1 MLTSVNDH
9 PKSLDSCYLCIVRFR
24 KSYLLPLLAIISL
37 AAIAAYELYWIK
49 GLYKTRREATVSE
62 IRVSITWAEMEEL
75 TARRKQSSDSVHFSA
90 QVYGGSNVRLS
101 KIVST
106 QFATPGDSI
115 PKAITV
121 AKVDKP
127 LEADILGEMSGET
140 NLPVMDSILAHRLDS
155 LGYPLEHRIVLMDGE
170 EILAEAQTPAYTS
183 SSRDEHIS
191 MTSIAN
197 RGAGYELYCEPMT
210 GSILRGMIGVLLMSA
225 GILMILALVFY
236 LMVRALR
243 KQRELDEMK
252 SDFTSNMTHELKTPI
267 AVAYAANDAMLVYGL
282 DKNPEKREEYLKVTR
297 ESLEKLNGMVE
308 QILSMSMENRD
319 RLSLRIE
326 STELSPLLESVAAQT
341 HLSAGKPCQIAV
353 SVIPEDLTAD
363 IDASLMSSV
372 IATLLDNAVK
382 YSGDSAEIHLSA
394 KEKDG
399 HVRLSVRD
407 NGIGIAPEKQGHIF
421 EKFYRVPTGDVHDV
435 KGYGI
440 GLFFAK
446 TIVEKH
452 GGHISVDSEPGKGS
466 TFTIEL

>member
-1 MLTSVNDH
+1 MRV
-9 PKSLDSCYLCIVRFR
+9 K
-24 KSYLLPLLAIISL
+24 KSYLLPLLAVISL

-49 GLYKTRREATVSE
+49 GLYKTRQEAAVSE

-75 TARRKQSSDSVHFSA
+75 ISRRKQSSDSVHFSTR
-90 QVYGGSNVRLS
+90 VYSGSNGRLP
-101 KIVST
+101 KIIST
-106 QFATPGDSI
+106 QSATPGDSI
-115 PKAITV
+115 TKFISVT
-121 AKVDKP
+121 KVDNP
-127 LEADILGEMSGET
+127 LNAEFFGATTGKT
-140 NLPVMDSILAHRLDS
+140 NLPAMDSILMHRLDS
-155 LGYPLEHRIVLMDGE
+155 LGYPLAHRLVLMDGE
-170 EILAEAQTPAYTS
+170 EVLAETQTPAYAP

-210 GSILRGMIGVLLMSA
+210 IPILRGMGGVLLMSV
-225 GILMILALVFY
+225 GILLILAIVFF
-236 LMVRALR
+236 LMMRALR
-243 KQRELDEMK
+243 KLRELDEMK

-326 STELSPLLESVAAQT
+326 STVLPPLLESVAAQAR
-341 HLSAGKPCQIAV
+341 LSAGKPCEITV
-353 SVIPEDLTAD
+353 CVDPENLTAD

-382 YSGDSAEIHLSA
+382 YSGDSAEIRISA
-394 KEKDG
+394 EEKDG
-399 HVRLSVRD
+399 HVRISVRD
-407 NGIGIAPEKQGHIF
+407 NGIGIAPEKQAHIF

-452 GGHISVDSEPGKGS
+452 GGHISVESELGKGS

>member
-1 MLTSVNDH
+1 MLTSVNGL
-9 PKSLDSCYLCIVRFR
+9 PESLDSCYLCIVKNR
-24 KSYLLPLLAIISL
+24 KSYLLILLAILAL

-49 GLYKTRREATVSE
+49 GLYKTRREAAESE
-62 IRVSITWAEMEEL
+62 IRVSITWAEMEDL
-75 TARRKQSSDSVHFSA
+75 TARRKQTSDSVLFTTHIYSGTNA
-90 QVYGGSNVRLS
+90 RIS
-101 KIVST
+101 KIVSSKY
-106 QFATPGDSI
+106 AAPGDSI
-115 PKAITV
+115 PESITV
-121 AKVDKP
+121 TKMDQP
-127 LEADILGEMSGET
+127 LDLELFETNTGRT
-140 NLPVMDSILAHRLDS
+140 NLPAMDSILVHRLDS
-155 LGYPLEHRIVLMDGE
+155 LGYPLSHRLVLLDGE
-170 EILAEAQTPAYTS
+170 EVLDETTS
-183 SSRDEHIS
+183 PGYAPSSKDDLIQ

-197 RGAGYELYCEPMT
+197 KGATYELYCEPL
-210 GSILRGMIGVLLMSA
+210 SNSVLKGMRGVLLMSL
-225 GILMILALVFY
+225 GILLILALVFY
-236 LMVRALR
+236 LMMRALR

-326 STELSPLLESVAAQT
+326 NTELKPLLDSVAAQA
-341 HLSAGKPCQIAV
+341 HLSAGKPCEIAV
-353 SVIPEDLTAD
+353 SVTPEGLTAD

-382 YSGDSAEIHLSA
+382 YSGDSADIHLSA
-394 KEKDG
+394 DEKDG
-399 HVRLSVRD
+399 HVRISVRD
-407 NGIGIAPEKQGHIF
+407 KGIGIAPEKQAHIF

-452 GGHISVDSEPGKGS
+452 GGYISVDSEPGRGS

>member
-1 MLTSVNDH
+1 MLTSVNGR
-9 PKSLDSCYLCIVRFR
+9 PKSLDSCYLCSVRFR

-49 GLYKTRREATVSE
+49 GLYKTRREAAVSE

-121 AKVDKP
+121 TKVDKP
-127 LEADILGEMSGET
+127 LEADILGETSGET

-267 AVAYAANDAMLVYGL
+267 AVAYAANDAMPSPWPMPPMTPCWSTVLTRILRNG
-282 DKNPEKREEYLKVTR
+282 KN
-297 ESLEKLNGMVE
+297 
-308 QILSMSMENRD
+308 I
-319 RLSLRIE
+319 
-326 STELSPLLESVAAQT
+326 
-341 HLSAGKPCQIAV
+341 
-353 SVIPEDLTAD
+353 
-363 IDASLMSSV
+363 
-372 IATLLDNAVK
+372 
-382 YSGDSAEIHLSA
+382 
-394 KEKDG
+394 
-399 HVRLSVRD
+399 
-407 NGIGIAPEKQGHIF
+407 
-421 EKFYRVPTGDVHDV
+421 
-435 KGYGI
+435 
-440 GLFFAK
+440 
-446 TIVEKH
+446 
-452 GGHISVDSEPGKGS
+452 
-466 TFTIEL
+466 

>member
-1 MLTSVNDH
+1 
-9 PKSLDSCYLCIVRFR
+9 
-24 KSYLLPLLAIISL
+24 
-37 AAIAAYELYWIK
+37 
-49 GLYKTRREATVSE
+49 
-62 IRVSITWAEMEEL
+62 
-75 TARRKQSSDSVHFSA
+75 
-90 QVYGGSNVRLS
+90 
-101 KIVST
+101 
-106 QFATPGDSI
+106 
-115 PKAITV
+115 
-121 AKVDKP
+121 
-127 LEADILGEMSGET
+127 
-140 NLPVMDSILAHRLDS
+140 
-155 LGYPLEHRIVLMDGE
+155 
-170 EILAEAQTPAYTS
+170 
-183 SSRDEHIS
+183 

-210 GSILRGMIGVLLMSA
+210 IPILRGMGGVLLMSA
-225 GILMILALVFY
+225 GILLILAIVFF
-236 LMVRALR
+236 LMMRALR
-243 KQRELDEMK
+243 KLRELDEMK

-326 STELSPLLESVAAQT
+326 STVLPPLLESVAAQAR
-341 HLSAGKPCQIAV
+341 LSAGKPCEITV
-353 SVIPEDLTAD
+353 CVDPENLTAD

-382 YSGDSAEIHLSA
+382 YSGDSAEIRISA
-394 KEKDG
+394 EEKDG
-399 HVRLSVRD
+399 HVRISVRD
-407 NGIGIAPEKQGHIF
+407 NGIGIAPDKQAHIF

-452 GGHISVDSEPGKGS
+452 GGHISVESELGKGS

>member
-1 MLTSVNDH
+1 
-9 PKSLDSCYLCIVRFR
+9 
-24 KSYLLPLLAIISL
+24 
-37 AAIAAYELYWIK
+37 
-49 GLYKTRREATVSE
+49 
-62 IRVSITWAEMEEL
+62 
-75 TARRKQSSDSVHFSA
+75 
-90 QVYGGSNVRLS
+90 
-101 KIVST
+101 
-106 QFATPGDSI
+106 
-115 PKAITV
+115 
-121 AKVDKP
+121 
-127 LEADILGEMSGET
+127 
-140 NLPVMDSILAHRLDS
+140 MDSILTHRLDS

-197 RGAGYELYCEPMT
+197 CGAGYELYCEPMT
-210 GSILRGMIGVLLMSA
+210 GSVLRGMMGVLMMSA
-225 GILMILALVFY
+225 GILLILALVFY

-326 STELSPLLESVAAQT
+326 STELKPLLESVAAQT
-341 HLSAGKPCQIAV
+341 RLSAGKPCQIAV
-353 SVIPEDLTAD
+353 SVIPEGLTAD

-382 YSGDSAEIHLSA
+382 YSGDSADIHLSA
-394 KEKDG
+394 EEKDG
-399 HVRLSVRD
+399 HVRILVRD
-407 NGIGIAPEKQGHIF
+407 KGIGIAPEKQAHIF

>member
-1 MLTSVNDH
+1 
-9 PKSLDSCYLCIVRFR
+9 
-24 KSYLLPLLAIISL
+24 
-37 AAIAAYELYWIK
+37 
-49 GLYKTRREATVSE
+49 
-62 IRVSITWAEMEEL
+62 
-75 TARRKQSSDSVHFSA
+75 
-90 QVYGGSNVRLS
+90 
-101 KIVST
+101 
-106 QFATPGDSI
+106 
-115 PKAITV
+115 
-121 AKVDKP
+121 
-127 LEADILGEMSGET
+127 
-140 NLPVMDSILAHRLDS
+140 
-155 LGYPLEHRIVLMDGE
+155 MDGE
-170 EILAEAQTPAYTS
+170 EVLAEAQTPAYIS

-210 GSILRGMIGVLLMSA
+210 GSVLRGMIGVLLMSA
-225 GILMILALVFY
+225 GILLILALVFY

-341 HLSAGKPCQIAV
+341 RLSAGKPCQIAV
-353 SVIPEDLTAD
+353 SVIPESLTAD

-382 YSGDSAEIHLSA
+382 YTSEGTIRLKASADSQQLTIVVEDTGRGIPKEDAE
-394 KEKDG
+394 
-399 HVRLSVRD
+399 R
-407 NGIGIAPEKQGHIF
+407 IF
-421 EKFYRVPTGDVHDV
+421 ERFVKLDAFKEGLGLGLSLARMVTERMGGSLTLDGNYHDGARFVV
-435 KGYGI
+435 K
-440 GLFFAK
+440 L
-446 TIVEKH
+446 
-452 GGHISVDSEPGKGS
+452 D
-466 TFTIEL
+466 L

>member
-1 MLTSVNDH
+1 M
-9 PKSLDSCYLCIVRFR
+9 RFR

-37 AAIAAYELYWIK
+37 AAITAYELYWIK
-49 GLYKTRREATVSE
+49 GLYKTRQEAAVSE

-75 TARRKQSSDSVHFSA
+75 ISRRKQSSDSVHFSTR
-90 QVYGGSNVRLS
+90 VYSGSNGRLP
-101 KIVST
+101 KIIST
-106 QFATPGDSI
+106 QSATPGDSI
-115 PKAITV
+115 TKFISVT
-121 AKVDKP
+121 KVDNP
-127 LEADILGEMSGET
+127 LNAEFFGATTGKT
-140 NLPVMDSILAHRLDS
+140 NLPAMDSILMHRLDS
-155 LGYPLEHRIVLMDGE
+155 LGYPLAHRLVLMDGE
-170 EILAEAQTPAYTS
+170 EVLAETQTPAYTP

-197 RGAGYELYCEPMT
+197 RGAGYELFCEPMT
-210 GSILRGMIGVLLMSA
+210 IPILRGMGGVLLMSV
-225 GILMILALVFY
+225 GILLILAIVFS
-236 LMVRALR
+236 LMMRALR
-243 KQRELDEMK
+243 KLRELDEMK

-341 HLSAGKPCQIAV
+341 RLSAGKPCQIAV
-353 SVIPEDLTAD
+353 SVIPEGLTAD

-372 IATLLDNAVK
+372 LATLLDNAVK

-394 KEKDG
+394 EEKDG

>member
-1 MLTSVNDH
+1 M
-9 PKSLDSCYLCIVRFR
+9 RFR

-49 GLYKTRREATVSE
+49 GLYKTRREAAVSE

-90 QVYGGSNVRLS
+90 QVYGGSNVRLP

-121 AKVDKP
+121 TKVDKP
-127 LEADILGEMSGET
+127 LEADILGETSGET
-140 NLPVMDSILAHRLDS
+140 NLPAMDSILTHRLDS

-170 EILAEAQTPAYTS
+170 EVLAEAQTPAYTS

-225 GILMILALVFY
+225 GILLILALVFY
-236 LMVRALR
+236 QMVRALR

-308 QILSMSMENRD
+308 QILSMSMENRE
-319 RLSLRIE
+319 RLVLRIE
-326 STELSPLLESVAAQT
+326 RTQLLPLLEGVAAQAR
-341 HLSAGKPCQIAV
+341 LSAGKPCEIKVEV
-353 SVIPEDLTAD
+353 SPESLSAD
-363 IDASLMSSV
+363 IDASLISSV

-382 YSGDSAEIHLSA
+382 YSGGQVEIRINA
-394 KEKDG
+394 KEEDG
-399 HVRLSVRD
+399 HTIISVTD
-407 NGIGIAPEKQGHIF
+407 NGIGIAPDKQAHIF
-421 EKFYRVPTGDVHDV
+421 EKFYRVPTGNVHDV

-440 GLFFAK
+440 GLYFAK
-446 TIVEKH
+446 SIVARH
-452 GGHISVDSEPGKGS
+452 GGRISVHSVPGKGS
-466 TFTIEL
+466 TFTLSF

>member
-1 MLTSVNDH
+1 MK
-9 PKSLDSCYLCIVRFR
+9 PW
-24 KSYLLPLLAIISL
+24 KSYLLPLLATASL
-37 AAIAAYELYWIK
+37 AVIAAYECYWIR
-49 GLYKTRREATVSE
+49 GLYRTRRDAAESE

-75 TARRKQSSDSVHFSA
+75 TARRRASSDSVRVTA
-90 QVYGGSNVRLS
+90 RVYSGSNVRLS
-101 KIVST
+101 KVVST
-106 QFATPGDSI
+106 KFAAPGDSI
-115 PKAITV
+115 PESITV
-121 AKVDKP
+121 TKMDVP
-127 LEADILGEMSGET
+127 LDLDLFGEERGMTDMS
-140 NLPVMDSILAHRLDS
+140 VMDSILVHRLDS
-155 LGYPLEHRIVLMDGE
+155 LGYPLRHRIVLMSGNDTLSVVG
-170 EILAEAQTPAYTS
+170 TPGYTP
-183 SSRDEHIS
+183 SSRDDHITMS
-191 MTSIAN
+191 SIAN
-197 RGAGYELYCEPMT
+197 RGGTYDLHCEPLIWT
-210 GSILRGMIGVLLMSA
+210 LFRGMGGVLAMSA
-225 GILMILALVFY
+225 GILLILDFVFY
-236 LMVRALR
+236 LMMRALR

-326 STELSPLLESVAAQT
+326 STELKPLLESVAAQT
-341 HLSAGKPCQIAV
+341 RLSAGKPCQIAV
-353 SVIPEDLTAD
+353 SVIPEGLTAD

-372 IATLLDNAVK
+372 IATILDNAVK
-382 YSGDSAEIHLSA
+382 YSRDSADIHLSA
-394 KEKDG
+394 DEKDG
-399 HVRLSVRD
+399 HVRISVRD
-407 NGIGIAPEKQGHIF
+407 KGIGIAPEKQAHIF

>member
-1 MLTSVNDH
+1 MLTSVNGH
-9 PKSLDSCYLCIVRFR
+9 LKSLDSCYLCLVRCR
-24 KSYLLPLLAIISL
+24 KSYLLPLLAILSL

-49 GLYKTRREATVSE
+49 GLYKTRREAAVSE

-90 QVYGGSNVRLS
+90 QVYGGSNVRFS

-115 PKAITV
+115 PEAITV

-127 LEADILGEMSGET
+127 FEADILGETTGNT
-140 NLPVMDSILAHRLDS
+140 NLSVMDSILTHRLDS

-170 EILAEAQTPAYTS
+170 EVLAEAQTPSYIP

-197 RGAGYELYCEPMT
+197 RGAGYELFCEPMT

-225 GILMILALVFY
+225 GILLILGLVFY

-282 DKNPEKREEYLKVTR
+282 DKNSEKREEYLKVTR
-297 ESLEKLNGMVE
+297 ELEKLNGMVE

-341 HLSAGKPCQIAV
+341 RLSAGKPCQIAV
-353 SVIPEDLTAD
+353 SVIPEGLTAD

-372 IATLLDNAVK
+372 LATLLDNAVK

>member
-49 GLYKTRREATVSE
+49 GLYKTRREAAVSE

-191 MTSIAN
+191 
-197 RGAGYELYCEPMT
+197 
-210 GSILRGMIGVLLMSA
+210 

-353 SVIPEDLTAD
+353 SVIPEGLTAD

-372 IATLLDNAVK
+372 LATLLDNAVK

-394 KEKDG
+394 EENDG

>member
-1 MLTSVNDH
+1 MLTSVNGR
-9 PKSLDSCYLCIVRFR
+9 PKSTDSCYLCIVRFR
-24 KSYLLPLLAIISL
+24 KSYLLPLLAILSL
-37 AAIAAYELYWIK
+37 AAIAAYELYWIQ
-49 GLYKTRREATVSE
+49 GLYKTRREAAVSE
-62 IRVSITWAEMEEL
+62 IRVSVTWAEMEEL
-75 TARRKQSSDSVHFSA
+75 TARRKHSPDNVRFSA
-90 QVYGGSNVRLS
+90 QVYSRGNTRMS
-101 KIVST
+101 KIVSA
-106 QFATPGDSI
+106 QFESASDTI
-115 PKAITV
+115 PKQITV
-121 AKVDKP
+121 SKLDTP
-127 LEADILGEMSGET
+127 LDLTILGDNIGRT
-140 NLPVMDSILAHRLDS
+140 DIAVMDSILAHRLDS
-155 LGYPLEHRIVLMDGE
+155 LGYPLEHRLVLMEGE
-170 EILAEAQTPAYTS
+170 EVLAEAQTPAYTS
-183 SSRDEHIS
+183 SSRDEHLS

-197 RGAGYELYCEPMT
+197 RGAGYELYCESMT
-210 GSILRGMIGVLLMSA
+210 GSVLRGMMGVLLMSA
-225 GILMILALVFY
+225 GILLILALVFY
-236 LMVRALR
+236 LMVRALH

-282 DKNPEKREEYLKVTR
+282 DKNPEKREDYLKVTR

-326 STELSPLLESVAAQT
+326 STELSPLLESVAAQAR
-341 HLSAGKPCQIAV
+341 LSAGKPCEIAV
-353 SVIPEDLTAD
+353 SVIPEGLNAD

-382 YSGDSAEIHLSA
+382 YSGDSADIRLRAEQT
-394 KEKDG
+394 DG
-399 HVRLSVRD
+399 HVRISVQD
-407 NGIGIAPEKQGHIF
+407 KGIGIAPDKQTHIF

-452 GGHISVDSEPGKGS
+452 GGHISVESEPGKGS

>member
-1 MLTSVNDH
+1 M
-9 PKSLDSCYLCIVRFR
+9 RFR
-24 KSYLLPLLAIISL
+24 KSYLLPLLAILSL
-37 AAIAAYELYWIK
+37 AAITAYELYWIK
-49 GLYKTRREATVSE
+49 GLYKTRREAAVSE

-90 QVYGGSNVRLS
+90 QVYSGSNTRVS
-101 KIVST
+101 KIIST
-106 QFATPGDSI
+106 RFASVTDTI
-115 PKAITV
+115 PQSITV
-121 AKVDKP
+121 TKLNVPMDP
-127 LEADILGEMSGET
+127 TLLREDNGRTDIA
-140 NLPVMDSILAHRLDS
+140 VMDSILSHHLDS

-170 EILAEAQTPAYTS
+170 EVLAEAQTPAYTPS
-183 SSRDEHIS
+183 PRDEHIS

-197 RGAGYELYCEPMT
+197 RGAGYELYIEPMA
-210 GSILRGMIGVLLMSA
+210 SSVLRGMRGVLLLSA
-225 GILMILALVFY
+225 GILLILALVFY
-236 LMVRALR
+236 LMMRALR

-326 STELSPLLESVAAQT
+326 STELKPLLESVASQAR
-341 HLSAGKPCQIAV
+341 LSAGKPCEIAV
-353 SVIPEDLTAD
+353 SVIPEGLPAD

-372 IATLLDNAVK
+372 LATLLDNAVK

-394 KEKDG
+394 EERDG
-399 HVRLSVRD
+399 HVRISVRD
-407 NGIGIAPEKQGHIF
+407 NGIGIAPEKQAHIF

>member
-1 MLTSVNDH
+1 MLTSVNGR
-9 PKSLDSCYLCIVRFR
+9 PKSLDSCYLCSVRFR

-49 GLYKTRREATVSE
+49 GLYNREAAVSE

-90 QVYGGSNVRLS
+90 QVYSGSDVRLS
-101 KIVST
+101 KIVTT
-106 QFATPGDSI
+106 QFASPGDSI
-115 PKAITV
+115 PEAITV

-127 LEADILGEMSGET
+127 FEADFLGETAGKT

-155 LGYPLEHRIVLMDGE
+155 LGYPLEHRILLMDGE
-170 EILAEAQTPAYTS
+170 EVLAEAQTPAYIS

-210 GSILRGMIGVLLMSA
+210 GSVLRGMMGVLLMSA
-225 GILMILALVFY
+225 GILLILGLVFY
-236 LMVRALR
+236 LMMRALR

-326 STELSPLLESVAAQT
+326 KNTELKPLLDSVAAQA

-353 SVIPEDLTAD
+353 SVTPEGLTAD

-382 YSGDSAEIHLSA
+382 YSGDSADIHLSA
-394 KEKDG
+394 DEKDG
-399 HVRLSVRD
+399 HVRISVRD
-407 NGIGIAPEKQGHIF
+407 KGIGIAPEKQAHIF

-452 GGHISVDSEPGKGS
+452 GGYISVDSEPGRGS

>member
-1 MLTSVNDH
+1 MLTSVNGR
-9 PKSLDSCYLCIVRFR
+9 PKSTDSCYLCIVRFR
-24 KSYLLPLLAIISL
+24 KSYLLPLLAILSL
-37 AAIAAYELYWIK
+37 AAIAAYELYWIQ
-49 GLYKTRREATVSE
+49 GLYKTRREAAVSE
-62 IRVSITWAEMEEL
+62 IRVSVTWAEMEEL
-75 TARRKQSSDSVHFSA
+75 TARRKHSPDNVRFSA
-90 QVYGGSNVRLS
+90 QVYSRGNTRMS
-101 KIVST
+101 KIVSA
-106 QFATPGDSI
+106 QFESASDTI
-115 PKAITV
+115 PKQITV
-121 AKVDKP
+121 SKLDTP
-127 LEADILGEMSGET
+127 LDLTILGDNIGRT
-140 NLPVMDSILAHRLDS
+140 DIAVMDSILAHRLDS
-155 LGYPLEHRIVLMDGE
+155 LGYPLEHRLVLMEGE
-170 EILAEAQTPAYTS
+170 EVLAEAQTPAYTS
-183 SSRDEHIS
+183 SSRDEHLS

-197 RGAGYELYCEPMT
+197 RGAGYELYCESMT
-210 GSILRGMIGVLLMSA
+210 GSVLRGMMGVLLMSA
-225 GILMILALVFY
+225 GILLILALVFY
-236 LMVRALR
+236 LMVRALH

-282 DKNPEKREEYLKVTR
+282 DKNPEKREDYLKVTR

-326 STELSPLLESVAAQT
+326 STELSPLLESVAAQAR
-341 HLSAGKPCQIAV
+341 LSAGKPCEIAV
-353 SVIPEDLTAD
+353 SVIPEGLNAD

-382 YSGDSAEIHLSA
+382 YSGDSADIRLCAEQT
-394 KEKDG
+394 DG
-399 HVRLSVRD
+399 HVRISVQD
-407 NGIGIAPEKQGHIF
+407 KGIGIAPDKQAHIF

-452 GGHISVDSEPGKGS
+452 GGHISVESEPGKGS

>member
-49 GLYKTRREATVSE
+49 GLYKTRREAAESE

-75 TARRKQSSDSVHFSA
+75 TARRRASSDSVRVTA
-90 QVYGGSNVRLS
+90 RVYSGSNVRLS
-101 KIVST
+101 KVVST
-106 QFATPGDSI
+106 KFAAPGDSI
-115 PKAITV
+115 PESITV
-121 AKVDKP
+121 TKMDVP
-127 LEADILGEMSGET
+127 LDLDLFGEERGMTDMS
-140 NLPVMDSILAHRLDS
+140 VMDSILVHRLDS

-282 DKNPEKREEYLKVTR
+282 DKNPEKREDYLKVTR

-326 STELSPLLESVAAQT
+326 STELKPLLESVATQT
-341 HLSAGKPCQIAV
+341 RLSAGKPCQIAV
-353 SVIPEDLTAD
+353 SVIPEGLTAD

-394 KEKDG
+394 EEKDG

>member
-1 MLTSVNDH
+1 MLTSVNGH

-24 KSYLLPLLAIISL
+24 KSYLLPLLAILSL
-37 AAIAAYELYWIK
+37 AAIAAYELYWIQ
-49 GLYKTRREATVSE
+49 GLYKTRREAAVSE
-62 IRVSITWAEMEEL
+62 IRVSVTWAEMEEL
-75 TARRKQSSDSVHFSA
+75 TARRKHSPDNVRFSA
-90 QVYGGSNVRLS
+90 QVYSRGNTRMS
-101 KIVST
+101 KIVSA
-106 QFATPGDSI
+106 QFESASDTI
-115 PKAITV
+115 PKQITV
-121 AKVDKP
+121 SKLDTP
-127 LEADILGEMSGET
+127 LDLTILGDNIGRT
-140 NLPVMDSILAHRLDS
+140 DIAVMDSILAHRLDS
-155 LGYPLEHRIVLMDGE
+155 LGYPLEHRLVLMEGE
-170 EILAEAQTPAYTS
+170 EVLAEAQTPAYTS
-183 SSRDEHIS
+183 SSRDEHLS

-197 RGAGYELYCEPMT
+197 RGAGYELYCESMT
-210 GSILRGMIGVLLMSA
+210 GSVLRGMMGVLLMSA
-225 GILMILALVFY
+225 GILLILALVFY
-236 LMVRALR
+236 LMVRALH

-282 DKNPEKREEYLKVTR
+282 DKNPEKREDYLKVTR

-326 STELSPLLESVAAQT
+326 STELKPLLESVAAQT
-341 HLSAGKPCQIAV
+341 RLSAGKPCQIAV
-353 SVIPEDLTAD
+353 SVIPEGLTAD

-382 YSGDSAEIHLSA
+382 YSGDSADIHLSA
-394 KEKDG
+394 DEKDG
-399 HVRLSVRD
+399 HVRISVRD
-407 NGIGIAPEKQGHIF
+407 KGIGIAPEKQAHIF

-452 GGHISVDSEPGKGS
+452 GGCISVHSEPGKGS

>member
-1 MLTSVNDH
+1 M
-9 PKSLDSCYLCIVRFR
+9 RFR

-49 GLYKTRREATVSE
+49 GLYNTRRDAAESE

-75 TARRKQSSDSVHFSA
+75 TARKKQVSDSVRITA
-90 QVYGGSNVRLS
+90 RVYSGTNARIS

-106 QFATPGDSI
+106 KFATPADTI
-115 PKAITV
+115 PESITV
-121 AKVDKP
+121 TRMDQP
-127 LEADILGEMSGET
+127 LNLDLFENNIGRT
-140 NLPVMDSILAHRLDS
+140 NLPEMDSILTHRLDS
-155 LGYPLEHRIVLMDGE
+155 LGYPLEHRLVLMDGE
-170 EILAEAQTPAYTS
+170 GVLDATTS
-183 SSRDEHIS
+183 PRYAPSSRDDLIQ

-197 RGAGYELYCEPMT
+197 KGATYELHCEPL
-210 GSILRGMIGVLLMSA
+210 SNAVFRGMMGVLLMSA
-225 GILMILALVFY
+225 GILVILALVFY
-236 LMVRALR
+236 LMMRALR

-326 STELSPLLESVAAQT
+326 TTELRPLLESVSAHAR
-341 HLSAGKPCQIAV
+341 LSAGKPCEIAV
-353 SVIPEDLTAD
+353 SVIPEGLTAD

-382 YSGDSAEIHLSA
+382 YSGDTADIRLTAEEI
-394 KEKDG
+394 DG
-399 HVRLSVRD
+399 HVRVSVRD
-407 NGIGIAPEKQGHIF
+407 KGIGIAPEKQAHIF

-452 GGHISVDSEPGKGS
+452 GGRISVDSEPGKGS

>member
-1 MLTSVNDH
+1 M
-9 PKSLDSCYLCIVRFR
+9 RFR
-24 KSYLLPLLAIISL
+24 KSYLLPLLAILSL
-37 AAIAAYELYWIK
+37 AAIAAYELYWIQ
-49 GLYKTRREATVSE
+49 GLYKTRREAAVSE
-62 IRVSITWAEMEEL
+62 IRVSVTWAEMEEL
-75 TARRKQSSDSVHFSA
+75 TARRKHSPDNVRFSA
-90 QVYGGSNVRLS
+90 QVYSRGNTRMS
-101 KIVST
+101 KIVSA
-106 QFATPGDSI
+106 QFESASDTI
-115 PKAITV
+115 PKQITV
-121 AKVDKP
+121 SKLDTP
-127 LEADILGEMSGET
+127 LDLTILGDNIGRT
-140 NLPVMDSILAHRLDS
+140 DIAVMDSILAHRLDS
-155 LGYPLEHRIVLMDGE
+155 LGYPLEHRLVLMEGE
-170 EILAEAQTPAYTS
+170 EVLAEAQTPAYTS
-183 SSRDEHIS
+183 SSRDEHLS

-197 RGAGYELYCEPMT
+197 RGAGYELYCESMT
-210 GSILRGMIGVLLMSA
+210 GSVLRGMIGVLLMSA
-225 GILMILALVFY
+225 GILLILALVFY
-236 LMVRALR
+236 LMARALH

-282 DKNPEKREEYLKVTR
+282 DKNPEKREDYLKVTR

-326 STELSPLLESVAAQT
+326 STELSPLLESVAAQAR
-341 HLSAGKPCQIAV
+341 LSAGKPCEIAV
-353 SVIPEDLTAD
+353 SVIPEGLNAD

-382 YSGDSAEIHLSA
+382 YSGDSADIRLCAEQT
-394 KEKDG
+394 DG
-399 HVRLSVRD
+399 HVRISVQD
-407 NGIGIAPEKQGHIF
+407 KGIGIAPDKQAHIF

-452 GGHISVDSEPGKGS
+452 GGHISVESEPGKGS

>member
-1 MLTSVNDH
+1 M
-9 PKSLDSCYLCIVRFR
+9 RFR

-49 GLYKTRREATVSE
+49 GLYKTRREAAVSE

-75 TARRKQSSDSVHFSA
+75 TARRKQTSDSVRVTTH
-90 QVYGGSNVRLS
+90 VYSGTNARIS
-101 KIVST
+101 KTVSSKYV
-106 QFATPGDSI
+106 APDDSI
-115 PKAITV
+115 PESITV
-121 AKVDKP
+121 TKMDQP
-127 LEADILGEMSGET
+127 LNLDLFEDNTGRT
-140 NLPVMDSILAHRLDS
+140 NLPAMDSILVHRLDS
-155 LGYPLEHRIVLMDGE
+155 LGYPLSHRLVLMDGE
-170 EILAEAQTPAYTS
+170 EVLDETTS
-183 SSRDEHIS
+183 PGYAPSSKDDLIQ

-197 RGAGYELYCEPMT
+197 KGATYELYCEPL
-210 GSILRGMIGVLLMSA
+210 SNSVLKGMRGVLLMSI
-225 GILMILALVFY
+225 GILLILALVFF
-236 LMVRALR
+236 LMMRALR

-282 DKNPEKREEYLKVTR
+282 DKNPAKREEYLKVTR

-308 QILSMSMENRD
+308 QILSMSMENRE
-319 RLSLRIE
+319 RLALRIE
-326 STELSPLLESVAAQT
+326 RTQLLPLLEGVAAQAR
-341 HLSAGKPCQIAV
+341 LSAGKPCQIAV
-353 SVIPEDLTAD
+353 SVIPESLTAD

-382 YSGDSAEIHLSA
+382 YSGDSADIHLCA
-394 KEKDG
+394 EEKDG
-399 HVRLSVRD
+399 HVRILVRD
-407 NGIGIAPEKQGHIF
+407 KGIGIAPEKQAHIF
-421 EKFYRVPTGDVHDV
+421 EKFYRVPTGNVHDV

>member
-1 MLTSVNDH
+1 MRV
-9 PKSLDSCYLCIVRFR
+9 K
-24 KSYLLPLLAIISL
+24 KSYLLPLLAVISL

-49 GLYKTRREATVSE
+49 GLYKTRQEAAVSE

-75 TARRKQSSDSVHFSA
+75 ISRRKQSSDSVHFSTR
-90 QVYGGSNVRLS
+90 VYSGSNGRLP
-101 KIVST
+101 KIIST
-106 QFATPGDSI
+106 QSATPGDSI
-115 PKAITV
+115 TKFISVT
-121 AKVDKP
+121 KVDNP
-127 LEADILGEMSGET
+127 LNAEFFGATTGKT
-140 NLPVMDSILAHRLDS
+140 NLPAMDSILMHRLDS
-155 LGYPLEHRIVLMDGE
+155 LGYPLAHRLVLMDGE
-170 EILAEAQTPAYTS
+170 EVLAETQTPAYAP

-210 GSILRGMIGVLLMSA
+210 IPILRGMGGVLLMSV
-225 GILMILALVFY
+225 GILLSLAIVIF
-236 LMVRALR
+236 LMMRALR
-243 KQRELDEMK
+243 KLRELDEMK

-326 STELSPLLESVAAQT
+326 STVLPPLLESVAAQAR
-341 HLSAGKPCQIAV
+341 LSAGKPCEITV
-353 SVIPEDLTAD
+353 CVDPENLTAD

-382 YSGDSAEIHLSA
+382 YSGDSAEIRISA
-394 KEKDG
+394 EEKDG
-399 HVRLSVRD
+399 HVRISVRD
-407 NGIGIAPEKQGHIF
+407 NGIGIAPDKQAHIF

-452 GGHISVDSEPGKGS
+452 GGHISVESELGKGS

>member
-1 MLTSVNDH
+1 MLTSVNGL
-9 PKSLDSCYLCIVRFR
+9 PEFLDSCYLCTVKSR
-24 KSYLLPLLAIISL
+24 KSYLLILLAVIAL
-37 AAIAAYELYWIK
+37 TAIAAYELYWIK
-49 GLYKTRREATVSE
+49 GLYKTRREAAESE

-75 TARRKQSSDSVHFSA
+75 TTRRKQTSDSVRVTA
-90 QVYGGSNVRLS
+90 RVYSGTNARIS

-106 QFATPGDSI
+106 KFAAPGDSI
-115 PKAITV
+115 PESITV
-121 AKVDKP
+121 TKMDQP
-127 LEADILGEMSGET
+127 LDLDLFENNTGMT
-140 NLPVMDSILAHRLDS
+140 NLPVMDSILTHRLDS

-170 EILAEAQTPAYTS
+170 EVLSEAQTPSYTS

-225 GILMILALVFY
+225 GILLILALVFY

-308 QILSMSMENRD
+308 QILSMSMENRE
-319 RLSLRIE
+319 RLVLRIE
-326 STELSPLLESVAAQT
+326 RTQLLPLLEGVAAQAR
-341 HLSAGKPCQIAV
+341 LSAGKPCEIKVEV
-353 SVIPEDLTAD
+353 SPESLSAD
-363 IDASLMSSV
+363 IDASLISSV

-382 YSGDSAEIHLSA
+382 YSGGQVEIRINA
-394 KEKDG
+394 KEEDG
-399 HVRLSVRD
+399 HTIISVTD
-407 NGIGIAPEKQGHIF
+407 NGIGIAPDKQAHIF
-421 EKFYRVPTGDVHDV
+421 EKFYRVPTGNVHDV

-440 GLFFAK
+440 GLYFAK
-446 TIVEKH
+446 SIVARH
-452 GGHISVDSEPGKGS
+452 GGRISVHSVPGKGS
-466 TFTIEL
+466 TFTLSF